1 MEKLI
6 INGGRRL
13 CGEVRLQGAKNSVL
27 PILAATVAVNGIS
40 VIHNCPYLSD
50 VDAAVQILRHI
61 GCRVDIEGETI
72 VVDSTSVSVWEIPET
87 LMREMRSSIIFLG
100 ALLSRFGRG
109 VVAAPG
115 GCEIGLRPIDYH
127 LDAFRKMGVVIGE
140 NGGIIDC
147 TCPNGIS
154 GKRLSLNF
162 PSVGATE
169 NIILASIG
177 AEGETVISNAAR
189 EPEIKDLADF
199 LNRCGADIRGAG
211 GSTVTIRGASSLHSA
226 EHSIIPDRIIASTYM
241 ASAACTGG
249 KITVLGAEKK
259 HLSSVIPV
267 FEEAGCRFRYD
278 ENRIE
283 ITAPERLRR
292 IRYVKTTPYP
302 GFPTDSQSLIT
313 VMASI
318 GSGTSIISESIFE
331 NRFRFVPELI
341 RMGADI
347 RVENGCLAIAE
358 GVEKLHGAN
367 VAATDLRGG
376 TALVV
381 AGLCADGETQ
391 IEKTAY
397 IYRGFYDIEKYFSIL
412 GADIRKVNG

>member
-13 CGEVRLQGAKNSVL
+13 SGEVKLQGAKNSVL

-40 VIHNCPYLSD
+40 VIHNCPQLSD
-50 VDAAVQILRHI
+50 VDATVQILRHI
-61 GCRVDIEGETI
+61 GCRVTIEGETVI
-72 VVDSTSVSVWEIPET
+72 IDSTSALRYEIPEA

-109 VVAAPG
+109 VVASPG

-127 LDAFRKMGVVIGE
+127 LEAFGKMGVMINE
-140 NGGIIDC
+140 NGGIINC
-147 TCPNGIS
+147 TCPNGIE

-177 AEGETVISNAAR
+177 AKGETVITNAAR
-189 EPEIKDLADF
+189 EPEIKDLAEF
-199 LNRCGADIRGAG
+199 LNKCGAKISGAG
-211 GSTVTIRGASSLHSA
+211 ESIIRINGVDALHSA
-226 EHSIIPDRIIASTYM
+226 EHSVIPDRIIASTYM
-241 ASAACTGG
+241 AAAACTGS
-249 KITVLGAEKK
+249 KITVCGAERK
-259 HLSSVIPV
+259 HLASVIPV
-267 FEEAGCRFRYD
+267 FEEAGCVLRYD
-278 ENRIE
+278 YDKIE
-283 ITAPERLRR
+283 ISGPQRLRR
-292 IRYVKTTPYP
+292 IRYIKTMPYP

-318 GSGTSIISESIFE
+318 GNGTSVISESIFE

-347 RVENGCLAIAE
+347 RVENGYLAIVQ
-358 GVEKLHGAN
+358 GVEKLRGAS
-367 VAATDLRGG
+367 VSATDLRGG

-381 AGLCADGETQ
+381 AGLCAEGKTQ
-391 IEKTAY
+391 IDKTAY
-397 IYRGFYDIEKYFSIL
+397 IYRGFYNIEHYFSML
-412 GADIRKVNG
+412 GADIRKAQT

>member
-1 MEKLI
+1 MKKLI

-13 CGEVRLQGAKNSVL
+13 CGEVNLQGAKNSVL
-27 PILAATVAVNGIS
+27 PILAAAAAADGIS
-40 VIHNCPYLSD
+40 VIHNCPHLSD
-50 VDAAVQILRHI
+50 VDASIKILRHI
-61 GCRVDIEGETI
+61 GCRVDIENETVI
-72 VVDSTSVSVWEIPET
+72 VDSTDASGWEIPEA

-109 VVAAPG
+109 IVAAPG

-127 LDAFRKMGVVIGE
+127 LEAFAGMGVEINE
-140 NGGIIDC
+140 NGGIIEC
-147 TCPNGIS
+147 ICPKGIC
-154 GKRLSLNF
+154 GRRLSLNF

-169 NIILASIG
+169 NIILASIK
-177 AEGETVISNAAR
+177 AKGETVITNAAR

-199 LNRCGADIRGAG
+199 LNKCGADIRGAG
-211 GSTVTIRGASSLHSA
+211 GSIITICGVETIHSA
-226 EHSIIPDRIIASTYM
+226 EHSVIPDRIIASTYM
-241 ASAACTGG
+241 AAAACTGG
-249 KITVLGAEKK
+249 KITINGAERK
-259 HLSSVIPV
+259 HLAPIIPV
-267 FEEAGCRFRYD
+267 FEESGCSVKSD

-283 ITAPERLRR
+283 IAAPEKLRR
-292 IRYVKTTPYP
+292 IRYIKTMPYP

-318 GSGTSIISESIFE
+318 GKGTSVISESIFE

-341 RMGADI
+341 RMGANI

-381 AGLCADGETQ
+381 AGLCAEGETR
-391 IEKTAY
+391 IGKISC
-397 IYRGFYDIEKYFSIL
+397 IYRGFYDIEKYFSSL
-412 GADIRKVNG
+412 GADIRSVNG